1 MKILVVGGGGREH
14 AFAWKCAQSPAVRE
28 VLVAPGNA
36 GTALEPR
43 VRNVPVPA
51 GDIEALAALAAREAV
66 DLTIV
71 GPEAPLVAGIVDR
84 FTAAGL
90 ACFGPTAAAAALE
103 GSKGFA
109 KAFLAR
115 HGIPTAA
122 FATFTELEPALA
134 YVRDRGTPIVVKAD
148 GLAAGKGVVVATTL
162 EQAEAA
168 LRDMLADRRY
178 GDAGSRVVIEEFLE
192 GEEASFIVMTDGDP
206 VLPLA

>member
-14 AFAWKCAQSPAVRE
+14 AFAWKCAQSPTVRE

-109 KAFLAR
+109 KAFLR
-115 HGIPTAA
+115 SEEHSS
-122 FATFTELEPALA
+122 EL
-134 YVRDRGTPIVVKAD
+134 
-148 GLAAGKGVVVATTL
+148 
-162 EQAEAA
+162 Q
-168 LRDMLADRRY
+168 
-178 GDAGSRVVIEEFLE
+178 SR
-192 GEEASFIVMTDGDP
+192 
-206 VLPLA
+206 